1 VRTSV
6 NHNHWVRICLGS
18 WVVYGLVLGALVLL
32 QPYSHSLT
40 PFYAEAA
47 FNFWSAHVEELNAL
61 HGFYYLPVARL
72 LFTPF
77 AFAGIAVGG
86 LLWWMVGYGLITL
99 SAWQWARLLV
109 PGERS
114 RAFAMILVVTLPASA
129 AVLRN
134 GQFDAPTWALMA
146 LGAAA
151 VGGGQWW
158 RAAAALGFALAIK
171 PNAIVAIMLI
181 GVIWLPVGLRLMPFI
196 AVLLAIPYINPNWTY
211 VNELYVSWIHQT
223 VDALPQPGRWNNLAN
238 ALAYF
243 GIDIPYQTMTF
254 VWLVAAVATL
264 VFGLATARQLPRIHA
279 AFVVLMLTSSVFVAV
294 QSAHGRFKLRRT
306 GACRRSHSGTTC
318 LHRGTLGLER
328 SGRSARDPARH
339 GRGGAAHDAPLR
351 NLAWPAVGLHFPGG
365 GNHTARSP
373 RRMGRS
379 RFSSVS
385 ELKAP

>member
-1 VRTSV
+1 MRTSV

-279 AFVVLMLTSSVFVAV
+279 AFVVLMLTAVYLLLFNPRTEGSSYVGLALVAAPIAARLAFIEGRSGWSAAVAALAILPGMVGVAPLTMRLFGIWLGPLLACIFLVAV
-294 QSAHGRFKLRRT
+294 ITPRARPAAWAARD
-306 GACRRSHSGTTC
+306 
-318 LHRGTLGLER
+318 
-328 SGRSARDPARH
+328 SAR
-339 GRGGAAHDAPLR
+339 
-351 NLAWPAVGLHFPGG
+351 LA
-365 GNHTARSP
+365 S
-373 RRMGRS
+373 
-379 RFSSVS
+379 
-385 ELKAP
+385 